1 MVVIWLMEAAS
12 ICAKINL
19 NEMVAATDVLNDG
32 NILLD
37 NCIIMEPKYTSSDD
51 RLASSTGG
59 QIASAIT
66 SCAITTTN
74 STITMTTAS
83 SSMMTHNPHIQ
94 SGIGMA
100 ALTKLQERYVWEM
113 RTRSP
118 DLTPASTVLNSP
130 DLNTDLQYLPHPHQ
144 SRQMQQIRVGRSP
157 VNQFDQ
163 HNLLPQVVN
172 IFILI
177 F

>member
-1 MVVIWLMEAAS
+1 MEAAN

-19 NEMVAATDVLNDG
+19 NEMVAATDVISDSS
-32 NILLD
+32 ILLD
-37 NCIIMEPKYTSSDD
+37 NCVMMEPKYTSSDD
-51 RLASSTGG
+51 RLPSSTGG
-59 QIASAIT
+59 LTSSTIT
-66 SCAITTTN
+66 SCAIMTTN

-83 SSMMTHNPHIQ
+83 SSMMNHNPHSQ
-94 SGIGMA
+94 PGVGVA

-118 DLTPASTVLNSP
+118 DLSPASTVLNSP

-144 SRQMQQIRVGRSP
+144 SRHMQQIRVGRSP

-163 HNLLPQVVN
+163 HNLLPQV
-172 IFILI
+172 IKCFQITS
-177 F
+177 